1 MSQRDVK
8 LSELLPLKRGEYIRG
23 KLDEKNLSRM
33 REALT
38 GRDWPFPA
46 IRVRV
51 LDKPRK
57 VKGVEYKL
65 AIFDGEHRRFI
76 ATEAKRDTIP
86 ATVEKVS
93 DTESE
98 ILALETNITHGMLLD
113 KKKRGKWVKRLVKDR
128 KVKVP
133 ALAKKLHLTPRSI
146 YRMLKDVEGMNRP
159 AKKAKK
165 AKKVTEPGEGGEG
178 SEQRAATW
186 TVEGFFQ
193 TLAGVT
199 KEARK
204 HADAIQTFYRA
215 HKDKVEPHVGPLLE
229 ILQ

>member
-23 KLDEKNLSRM
+23 KLDEKNLTRM

-46 IRVRV
+46 IRVRM

-65 AIFDGEHRRFI
+65 AIFDGEHRRFL
-76 ATEAKRDTIP
+76 ATEAKRESIP
-86 ATVEKVS
+86 AIVEKIS

-133 ALAKKLHLTPRSI
+133 VLAKKLHLTPRSI

-159 AKKAKK
+159 SKK
-165 AKKVTEPGEGGEG
+165 AKKVKKAGSEGGEGGE
-178 SEQRAATW
+178 ERAATW

-193 TLAGVT
+193 TLAAVT